1 MNSVKKIALGITA
14 LATLAVGNSFA
25 QGGYFEDALRYSQFK
40 STGSARIMGLGGAQT
55 SLGGDISNIH
65 SNPAGLGFF
74 RRSEFSFTASYGNWE
89 SQSTFLNQVQNDS
102 KNSFSLPNLGVVI
115 SSVKGPLET
124 GDWRGGSFGI
134 SYNRSLFYTN
144 DFGYFSNTGANISLL
159 DYYVD
164 DYNDFGEPPVG
175 SPLGLPLDVG
185 VIYSDNGQFVVDS
198 DYAVGNAFPDERIEN
213 EGNLSQVTFAYGG
226 NFKNKLFLGGSL
238 GVTSASFRS
247 TKTYNEEFL
256 DQEDVTAL
264 YYSLQEKLLHSGT
277 GFNVNLGV
285 IYKPLDILNVG
296 LTFSS
301 PTWSRINEEFDADII
316 AEFYDLN
323 GNLEFSEDAV
333 SDLYLT
339 TFNLRSPMKVGLGG
353 SFFFNKNGFISADV
367 DYLDYSSMNL
377 SSGDV
382 SMENNNQDIRTFA
395 TTAINYRAGA
405 EYRFD
410 LFRVRAGVAY
420 YGDPMKDSS
429 LDRSIIQYSGG
440 VGVRLAK
447 MYVDLGIIHS
457 NYNSYYTSFPG
468 ASLATTDNKQLTGLL
483 TLGFNF

>member
-1 MNSVKKIALGITA
+1 MNSVKKIAWGITA

-89 SQSTFLNQVQNDS
+89 SQTTFLNQVQNDS

-144 DFGYFSNTGANISLL
+144 DFGYFSNTPGNSSLL
-159 DYYVD
+159 DYYI
-164 DYNDFGEPPVG
+164 DFYTNNGEPALG
-175 SPLGLPLDVG
+175 ATDGLPLDVFLIQKDRD
-185 VIYSDNGQFVVDS
+185 VYVRDTLALDNPFQ
-198 DYAVGNAFPDERIEN
+198 DELIEN
-213 EGNLSQVTFAYGG
+213 EGHQTQINFSYGG
-226 NFKNKLFLGGSL
+226 NYKNKLFVGASIGI
-238 GVTSASFRS
+238 TSINFRS
-247 TKTYNEEFL
+247 TKTYNEEFFYRNS
-256 DQEDVTAL
+256 ENTSL
-264 YYSLQEKLLHSGT
+264 YYSLQENLSQNGT
-277 GFNVNLGV
+277 GVDLSLGV
-285 IYKPLDILNVG
+285 IYKPIDNLNLG
-296 LTFSS
+296 LSFKS
-301 PTWSRINEEFDADII
+301 PTWMRINDEFDADII
-316 AEFYDLN
+316 AEFYDIVSDP
-323 GNLEFSEDAV
+323 EVYEEV

-339 TFNLRSPMKVGLGG
+339 TINLRSPMKVSVGG
-353 SFFFNKNGFISADV
+353 SFFFNKNGFITADV
-367 DYLDYSSMNL
+367 DYVDYSSMRL
-377 SSGDV
+377 SSPDF
-382 SMENNNQDIRTFA
+382 SMNNNNNHIRTRT

-405 EYRFD
+405 EYRFNM
-410 LFRVRAGVAY
+410 FRVRAGVAY
-420 YGDPMKDSS
+420 YGDPMEDPS

-468 ASLATTDNKQLTGLL
+468 ASLATTDNKQLSGLL
-483 TLGFNF
+483 TFGFNF